1 MIFIKCLAILIFLIN
16 IYINMTNFITKK
28 IIKIEK
34 RIRFVISAIL
44 LTICLFIST
53 LNFFD
58 KAIIF
63 IPILTVVCYGLTYF
77 AVLEGIEKIEW
88 LTLFIIPVLLTIA
101 FYLFY
106 FLFPAR
112 WLTRLPFLIIYA
124 ISIYGVL
131 LCSNIFNVGV
141 EKNLQLY
148 RAAFSINFFYHTFIA
163 FLIFNLIFT
172 LRQNFLINGFLVGGI
187 SLVLSV
193 HLFWVIK
200 LKEYIE
206 KESLIY
212 ALFVVLILV
221 QLTMVLSFMP
231 LNSSIFALIL
241 TAFFYCLSGL
251 TYSFIDQRLFKET
264 IREYLIVLGF
274 VFVIALLSVNW

>member
-1 MIFIKCLAILIFLIN
+1 
-16 IYINMTNFITKK
+16 MTNFITKK

-106 FLFPAR
+106 
-112 WLTRLPFLIIYA
+112 
-124 ISIYGVL
+124 
-131 LCSNIFNVGV
+131 
-141 EKNLQLY
+141 
-148 RAAFSINFFYHTFIA
+148 
-163 FLIFNLIFT
+163 
-172 LRQNFLINGFLVGGI
+172 
-187 SLVLSV
+187 
-193 HLFWVIK
+193 
-200 LKEYIE
+200 
-206 KESLIY
+206 
-212 ALFVVLILV
+212 
-221 QLTMVLSFMP
+221 
-231 LNSSIFALIL
+231 
-241 TAFFYCLSGL
+241 
-251 TYSFIDQRLFKET
+251 
-264 IREYLIVLGF
+264 
-274 VFVIALLSVNW
+274 

>member
-1 MIFIKCLAILIFLIN
+1 MASFF
-16 IYINMTNFITKK
+16 FKK
-28 IIKIEK
+28 ILKIEK

-44 LTICLFIST
+44 LTACLFLST
-53 LNFFD
+53 LYFFD

-63 IPILTVVCYGLTYF
+63 IPILIVVCYGLTYF

-88 LTLFIIPVLLTIA
+88 LTLFLIPILLTVA

-112 WLTRLPFLIIYA
+112 WLTRLPFLIVYA
-124 ISIYGVL
+124 VSIYGVL

-163 FLIFNLIFT
+163 FLVFNLILA
-172 LRQNFLINGFLVGGI
+172 LRQNFLINAILVGGMSFI
-187 SLVLSV
+187 LSL

-200 LKEYIE
+200 LNQHLE
-206 KESLIY
+206 KENLIY
-212 ALFVVLILV
+212 ALFVALILA
-221 QLTMVLSFMP
+221 QLTIVLSFIP
-231 LNSSIFALIL
+231 LNNSIFGLVL
-241 TAFFYCLSGL
+241 TASYYSSSGL
-251 TYSFIDQRLFKET
+251 TYSFLDQRLFKET

-274 VFVIALLSVNW
+274 VFLIALLSINW